1 MAATLLNKVYKCHII
16 FSTDYKL
23 ATIISMFHT
32 FWNCVT
38 CVLYMLEIVSSPLP
52 LSPAGLFADISFYLE
67 VSRLNR
73 ASITKAITQKLFPV
87 DNLMS
92 ICFYFTQT
100 EL

>member
-1 MAATLLNKVYKCHII
+1 M
-16 FSTDYKL
+16 L
-23 ATIISMFHT
+23 A
-32 FWNCVT
+32 
-38 CVLYMLEIVSSPLP
+38 IVSSPLP
-52 LSPAGLFADISFYLE
+52 CSPAGLFADISFYLE

-100 EL
+100 DHLTSYLIPEPVQLLQPRLNLY